1 MRAVRNS
8 FFGFVGLALVAGLT
22 VASPASAYPP
32 GTKPTITLS
41 KVNVLVNRPVT
52 VSVAKP
58 AAGNLQIKV
67 GLLTQNVNVVTA
79 GTTTS
84 RTFTP
89 VGAGIKK
96 VIATDSA
103 GDKARTTLYV
113 SSIKIPNNAYISR
126 PVTKTRLRNATI
138 KIAIQWVK
146 PGATIGVSV
155 GSKIYTIRAASDGSG
170 AKLTHRFTSVGNYPV
185 RVTYPGVTFTKT
197 VTVR

>member
-1 MRAVRNS
+1 MRNARTS
-8 FFGFVGLALVAGLT
+8 LFGFIGLALIAGLT
-22 VASPASAYPP
+22 IASPASAYPP

-41 KVNVLVNRPVT
+41 KVNVLVNRPVK
-52 VSVAKP
+52 VSVANP

-67 GLLTQNVNVVTA
+67 AALTQNVNVVTA

-84 RTFTP
+84 RTFSP
-89 VGAGIKK
+89 AGAGIKK

-113 SSIKIPNNAYISR
+113 SSIRIPNNAYISR
-126 PVTKTRLRNATI
+126 PAPKTKLRNATI
-138 KIAIQWVK
+138 KITVEWVK

-170 AKLTHRFTSVGNYPV
+170 AKLTHRFTKTGDYQV
-185 RVTYPGVTFTKT
+185 RVTYPGVTFAKT
-197 VTVR
+197 VEVR